1 MRPVIRVLA
10 LVAALLLAAVTGC
23 LPYTVGSTAQTV
35 PTGQTTSATS
45 YYFIPNAFKR
55 PEDSVAAALVGVDR
69 EWRHGLDPK
78 SDLGLRLTSGLGVV
92 MNYKRRFRDA
102 DAGGPAVAYIVGTG
116 IVNAG
121 EHLHLEGTI
130 VASGDEAARVV
141 PFGGV
146 RAMQVIPLNVGA
158 VNDSPT
164 LGAFGGVQ
172 LGDGDFTLRPEL
184 GVFYDRSA
192 LGLRSASFI
201 VVPAIT
207 LQRRRRHSE
216 AQTIRPPAM
225 QGSRPDRDG
234 RGPGVIGGC
243 SALGCGAPVVP
254 VVPPRPR
261 P

>member
-1 MRPVIRVLA
+1 MRPAIRVLA
-10 LVAALLLAAVTGC
+10 IVAALLLAAVTGC

-35 PTGQTTSATS
+35 PTGQTTNATS
-45 YYFIPNAFKR
+45 YYFIPNAIKR
-55 PEDSVAAALVGVDR
+55 PQDTLAAALAGVDH
-69 EWRHGLDPK
+69 EWRHGLDAR

-102 DAGGPAVAYIVGTG
+102 DAGGPAVAYIVGSG

-121 EHLHLEGTI
+121 EHLHLEGTL
-130 VASGDEAARVV
+130 VASADERSSVV

-146 RAMQVIPLNVGA
+146 RAMQVVPLNAGA
-158 VNDSPT
+158 VHDSPT

-192 LGLRSASFI
+192 LGVRSASFI

-216 AQTIRPPAM
+216 ARALPRPEM
-225 QGSRPDRDG
+225 QGARPDRDG
-234 RGPGVIGGC
+234 RGPGGGIC
-243 SALGCGAPVVP
+243 MPFGCGAPVV
-254 VVPPRPR
+254 RPR
-261 P
+261 PGP

>member
-1 MRPVIRVLA
+1 MRPVVRPLA
-10 LVAALLLAAVTGC
+10 LAATVLLAGATGC

-35 PTGQTTSATS
+35 PTGQTTSTSS

-55 PEDSVAAALVGVDR
+55 PEDTVGAALVGVDK
-69 EWRHGLDPK
+69 EWRHGLDAR
-78 SDLGLRLTSGLGVV
+78 SDLGFRLTSGLGVV
-92 MNYKRRFRDA
+92 MNYKRRFRDYG
-102 DAGGPAVAYIVGTG
+102 DGGPAVAYMVGSG

-130 VASGDEAARVV
+130 VASGDEGSAVV

-146 RAMQVIPLNVGA
+146 RAMQVVPLNSGA
-158 VNDSPT
+158 VHDSPT

-172 LGDGDFTLRPEL
+172 LGDGAFTLRPEI

-192 LGLRSASFI
+192 LGVRSASFI

-207 LQRRRRHSE
+207 LQRARRHHESRV
-216 AQTIRPPAM
+216 RPQQM
-225 QGSRPDRDG
+225 QGARPDRG
-234 RGPGVIGGC
+234 ARGPGGIGGC
-243 SALGCGAPVVP
+243 RTFGCSTTVGS
-254 VVPPRPR
+254 PRPL